1 MAFQSIDGIELLLV
15 DVVQVDL
22 VCHRSSAGRGRGT
35 GQRRRRFTPVTFF
48 GRILMSD
55 REPVERE
62 TVIVE
67 RGGGGGVIA
76 AIALLI
82 AVVAVLA
89 YFGML
94 PF

>member
-1 MAFQSIDGIELLLV
+1 MTDN
-15 DVVQVDL
+15 
-22 VCHRSSAGRGRGT
+22 
-35 GQRRRRFTPVTFF
+35 
-48 GRILMSD
+48 
-55 REPVERE
+55 REPVVEKE

-67 RGGGGGVIA
+67 RGSGGGLIA

-94 PF
+94 PI

>member
-1 MAFQSIDGIELLLV
+1 MD
-15 DVVQVDL
+15 D
-22 VCHRSSAGRGRGT
+22 H
-35 GQRRRRFTPVTFF
+35 
-48 GRILMSD
+48 
-55 REPVERE
+55 EPVKERE

-67 RGGGGGVIA
+67 RGSGGGVIA

-82 AVVAVLA
+82 LVLGVLA

>member
-1 MAFQSIDGIELLLV
+1 MADEHDTVV
-15 DVVQVDL
+15 D
-22 VCHRSSAGRGRGT
+22 RK
-35 GQRRRRFTPVTFF
+35 
-48 GRILMSD
+48 
-55 REPVERE
+55 

-67 RGGGGGVIA
+67 RGSAGGVIA

-94 PF
+94 PL

>member
-1 MAFQSIDGIELLLV
+1 MDEYRDA
-15 DVVQVDL
+15 
-22 VCHRSSAGRGRGT
+22 
-35 GQRRRRFTPVTFF
+35 
-48 GRILMSD
+48 
-55 REPVERE
+55 PVEKE

-67 RGGGGGVIA
+67 RGSGGGLIA

-94 PF
+94 PI

>member
-1 MAFQSIDGIELLLV
+1 MGEHPFPPE
-15 DVVQVDL
+15 
-22 VCHRSSAGRGRGT
+22 RY
-35 GQRRRRFTPVTFF
+35 TPVTLKE
-48 GRILMSD
+48 ID
-55 REPVERE
+55 VDEPEPVVEKE

-67 RGGGGGVIA
+67 RGGGGGIIA

-94 PF
+94 PI

>member
-1 MAFQSIDGIELLLV
+1 MSERDRDG
-15 DVVQVDL
+15 VV
-22 VCHRSSAGRGRGT
+22 
-35 GQRRRRFTPVTFF
+35 
-48 GRILMSD
+48 
-55 REPVERE
+55 EKE

-67 RGGGGGVIA
+67 RGSGGGVIA

-94 PF
+94 PI